1 MPNISVTRPEELS
14 LVDAAAAIRN
24 RTLSPVDYA
33 GALLSRMD
41 RIEPKVQA
49 WVTVDRDAV
58 MAEAKKCETEAAA
71 GRFRGSLHGVPIGVK
86 DIFYTKGMRTTIGA
100 EPFRNFIPDVDADV
114 VTKLKQAGAIILGK
128 TVTTVFVFLDPGPT
142 RNPWNLAHT
151 PGGSSSGSAAAVA
164 ARMCAGAIGSQTVG
178 SLGRPAAYNGL
189 VSLMPTQ
196 ARISLRNV
204 FPLSWP
210 LDHAGIFGRTV
221 SDVELQ
227 LQAITESHV
236 EKPALKKPI
245 RVGVIRD
252 FFYENATPEART
264 LQDAFL
270 EKLAAASGFQIHD
283 AKLPAAFDLSQAI
296 LRTILRADVASVHE
310 TLFPEHP
317 TAYGPILRQLI
328 ETGMLVGADDYL
340 RARRLRKYFQREM
353 SKMFESFDVLVTPA
367 APGPA
372 PVGIAATGSA
382 VMNGPWTLADFPTMT
397 LPYGLASNGLPL
409 GIQLSGPCLAEGT
422 LIAIAEAI
430 EPVAD
435 FSKFSPNLSE

>member
-1 MPNISVTRPEELS
+1 MPSRPEELLIS
-14 LVDAAAAIRN
+14 DAAAAIRSG
-24 RTLSPVDYA
+24 TLSPVDYA
-33 GALLSRMD
+33 RGLLSRMD
-41 RIEPKVQA
+41 RVEPRVQA

-58 MAEAKKCETEAAA
+58 MSEAKKCEAEAAA
-71 GRFRGSLHGVPIGVK
+71 GQFRGPLHGIPIGVK

-100 EPFRNFIPDVDADV
+100 EPFRNFVPQSDADV

-178 SLGRPAAYNGL
+178 SVGRPAAYNGV

-196 ARISLRNV
+196 SRVSLRNV

-210 LDHAGIFGRTV
+210 LDHAGIFARSV
-221 SDVELQ
+221 ADVELQ
-227 LQAITESHV
+227 LSAIAREPV
-236 EKPALKKPI
+236 VKPALKQPI

-252 FFYENATPEART
+252 FFYENATPEARS
-264 LQDAFL
+264 LQDQFL
-270 EKLAAASGFQIHD
+270 EKLSRASRFQV
-283 AKLPAAFDLSQAI
+283 AEARLPAAFKLSQAI

-310 TLFPEHP
+310 KLFPEHP

-340 RARRLRKYFQREM
+340 RARRLRKFFQREM
-353 SKMFESFDVLVTPA
+353 SQLFNSFDVLLTPA

-372 PVGIAATGSA
+372 PEGIAATGSA

-397 LPYGLASNGLPL
+397 LPFALASNGLPL
-409 GIQLSGPCLAEGT
+409 GIQLSAPCLADGT
-422 LIAIAEAI
+422 LLAIAEAM

-435 FSKFSPNLSE
+435 FLKYVPNLS